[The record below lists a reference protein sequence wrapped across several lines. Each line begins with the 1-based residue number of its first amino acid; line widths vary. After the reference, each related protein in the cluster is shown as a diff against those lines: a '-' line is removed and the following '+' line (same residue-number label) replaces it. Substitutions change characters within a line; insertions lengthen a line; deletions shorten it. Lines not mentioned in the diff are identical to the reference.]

1 MTKKPAAQAPTP
13 AAVAAEP
20 PKARTV
26 PKHAPAD
33 YYTLPLDLFSVADLT
48 DALGIERAA
57 AILGTSSRAIY
68 TVRNTNEMGLE
79 RVAKLQAAIQKDE
92 AAARRRL
99 VQMRNLQ
106 AIRRAQ
112 RGTSDTTTEETTCN

>member
-1 MTKKPAAQAPTP
+1 MTKKPAAPATP
-13 AAVAAEP
+13 AVEVDET
-20 PKARTV
+20 PKRRPV

-92 AAARRRL
+92 TAARRRL

-112 RGTSDTTTEETTCN
+112 RSISDTTTEETTCN